1 MTGDGAADRSGR
13 HLSKGEEMV
22 GGSGGSCGYWSI
34 GSGSKESRHSGT
46 WDKGTWLRQGELFKR
61 RIDES
66 GGRGASVDRGA
77 GGFCGVIV
85 RDIRHGLVAVMKGA
99 VG

>member
-1 MTGDGAADRSGR
+1 
-13 HLSKGEEMV
+13 MV
-22 GGSGGSCGYWSI
+22 GCGGGSCGYWSM
-34 GSGSKESRHSGT
+34 GSGSKESRYSRT

-66 GGRGASVDRGA
+66 GGSGSSVDGGA
-77 GGFCGVIV
+77 RGFCGVIA
-85 RDIRHGLVAVMKGA
+85 REIRHGLVAVMKGA

>member
-1 MTGDGAADRSGR
+1 M
-13 HLSKGEEMV
+13 
-22 GGSGGSCGYWSI
+22 
-34 GSGSKESRHSGT
+34 GSGSKESRYSGT
-46 WDKGTWLRQGELFKR
+46 WDIGTWLWQGELFKR

-66 GGRGASVDRGA
+66 GGSGPSIDGGA